1 MTSFI
6 KPEVHN
12 VQKKEGFKP
21 GMKERGSDGIR
32 IVISINVSSIAT
44 VYLLSQ
50 LRRRHRVCGHDTIAI
65 LWV

>member
-50 LRRRHRVCGHDTIAI
+50 LRIHSVK
-65 LWV
+65 